1 MANLLEIFQETVG
14 DKLSV
19 QASSF
24 LGENPENTATA
35 TSMLLPA
42 ILGGLVQKGTTAKGV
57 TAIFDY
63 IKNDNIE
70 SSLPDIPGLFGG
82 GETTNQLIEKGVGI
96 LDFLFGEVPGPVNTI
111 IGVVTERSGL
121 GSGSVHTLMKMVAPV
136 LMSTLGR
143 QVKNQS
149 LDPIGLNRLLIEQKD
164 YVQGAAPEGLFTKL
178 GFTLS
183 QDEPEEEEQPEAVSS
198 EPGTVSKIVPWI
210 ILICLALGLFYVM
223 KSCGGRES
231 ETTPIT
237 GSEPAEVPVE
247 AEKTPTT
254 ADTLKTTEAPLTDAI
269 GGATRSAEG
278 GTVWINL
285 PDEEEIETREGSLTD
300 RLFQHLNNEEA
311 DPRKRFTLDEL
322 VFQEGSSNIAPSS
335 VAQLETVAS
344 LLKGYPAAK
353 IRIEGNTDNQGDPEA
368 NKTLSQQ
375 QALAVKFVLTELG
388 VAHERIETTGLG
400 EENPLESNETP
411 AGRRANRRIDLFVVS
426 K

>member
-1 MANLLEIFQETVG
+1 MANLLEIFQEAVG

-19 QASSF
+19 QAGSF
-24 LGENPENTATA
+24 LGENPENTAAA
-35 TSMLLPA
+35 TGMILPA

-70 SSLPDIPGLFGG
+70 SSLPDIPGLFSG
-82 GETTNQLIEKGVGI
+82 GETTNQLIEKGAGI

-121 GSGSVHTLMKMVAPV
+121 GSGSVHTLMKMVAPA
-136 LMSTLGR
+136 LMSIMGR

-149 LDPIGLNRLLIEQKD
+149 LDPIGLNRLLIEQKA
-164 YVQGAAPEGLFTKL
+164 YVQAAAPEGLFTKL

-183 QDEPEEEEQPEAVSS
+183 QDEPEEEQIETVSS
-198 EPGTVSKIVPWI
+198 EPGTVSKTIPWI
-210 ILICLALGLFYVM
+210 ILISLAFGLFYVM

-231 ETTPIT
+231 ETVPVS
-237 GSEPAEVPVE
+237 GSESADEPVD
-247 AEKTPTT
+247 ADKTPTA
-254 ADTLKTTEAPLTDAI
+254 ADTLAITQAPQTDAI

-278 GTVWINL
+278 GTAWIKL
-285 PDEEEIETREGSLTD
+285 PGGEEIEMKEGSVTD
-300 RLFQHLNNEEA
+300 RLFEYLNSDEA
-311 DPRKRFTLDEL
+311 DPGMRFTFDNL
-322 VFQEGSSNIAPSS
+322 VFQEGSSNIAPTS
-335 VAQLETVAS
+335 VTQLETVAS
-344 LLKGYPAAK
+344 LLKGFPSTK
-353 IRIEGNTDNQGDPEA
+353 IRIEGNTDNQGDPEV

-375 QALAVKFVLTELG
+375 RALAVKFILTELG
-388 VAHERIETTGLG
+388 IAHERIETTGFG
-400 EENPLESNETP
+400 EENPVESNDTP